1 MSKILRIALAI
12 IVGLLVWLVVAT
24 LGNFLLRAAIPNYLA
39 EEAAMSFSLVAQL
52 ARLALGLVSTA
63 ATAATSVI
71 LSRGKVGT
79 ALAAGCIL
87 LALFVPV
94 HVSLWDKFP
103 AWYHLFFLAS
113 LPLGALAFARL
124 AASMRSAA

>member
-1 MSKILRIALAI
+1 VSKYLRIAVAI
-12 IVGLLVWLVVAT
+12 VAGLIVWVVVAT
-24 LGNFLLRAAIPNYLA
+24 LGNFLLRVAIPNYRA
-39 EEAAMSFSLVAQL
+39 EEAAMSFSLIAQL

-71 LSRGKVGT
+71 LSRGKIGT
-79 ALAAGCIL
+79 AVAAGCIL
-87 LALFVPV
+87 LALFIPV
-94 HVSLWDKFP
+94 HISLWSRFP

-113 LPLGALAFARL
+113 LPLGAVVFARL